1 MARSHRK
8 EFFIQKIIKNGNID
22 TVAIQME
29 EHTTTRKI
37 GNTTFL
43 VSSRFKEGKEGDIVS
58 TFARLV
64 QYDADRPDKV

>member
-1 MARSHRK
+1 MQ
-8 EFFIQKIIKNGNID
+8 EIIKNENAN
-22 TVAIQME
+22 TTAIHTE

-58 TFARLV
+58 TFARLL
-64 QYDADRPDKV
+64 QYDADKQNKA

>member
-1 MARSHRK
+1 MQEIMKNENTTATTV
-8 EFFIQKIIKNGNID
+8 IQ
-22 TVAIQME
+22 TV

-58 TFARLV
+58 TFARLL
-64 QYDADRPDKV
+64 QYDADKRNKA

>member
-1 MARSHRK
+1 MQ
-8 EFFIQKIIKNGNID
+8 EINKNENISTHD
-22 TVAIQME
+22 VIEPQ

-43 VSSRFKEGKEGDIVS
+43 VSSRFKEGKEGDVVS

-64 QYDADRPDKV
+64 QYDTDRPDRV

>member
-1 MARSHRK
+1 MQ
-8 EFFIQKIIKNGNID
+8 ETIKNENINTD
-22 TVAIQME
+22 SYIKP

-64 QYDADRPDKV
+64 QYDADKPDRV

>member
-1 MARSHRK
+1 MQ
-8 EFFIQKIIKNGNID
+8 EINKNENIS
-22 TVAIQME
+22 TPAVIEPE

-58 TFARLV
+58 TFARLL
-64 QYDADRPDKV
+64 QYDADKQNKA

>member
-1 MARSHRK
+1 MQ
-8 EFFIQKIIKNGNID
+8 EIIKNENINAD
-22 TVAIQME
+22 SHIKPE
-29 EHTTTRKI
+29 RTTTRKI

-64 QYDADRPDKV
+64 QYDADKSDRG

>member
-1 MARSHRK
+1 MQ
-8 EFFIQKIIKNGNID
+8 EFIKNETINISSN
-22 TVAIQME
+22 IKP

-43 VSSRFKEGKEGDIVS
+43 VSSRFKEGKESDIVS
-58 TFARLV
+58 TFARLL

>member
-1 MARSHRK
+1 MQ
-8 EFFIQKIIKNGNID
+8 EIIKNENI
-22 TVAIQME
+22 TTSSNIKP

-58 TFARLV
+58 TFARLL
-64 QYDADRPDKV
+64 QYDDDKQNKA

>member
-1 MARSHRK
+1 MQ
-8 EFFIQKIIKNGNID
+8 ETIKNKNIN
-22 TVAIQME
+22 TTSNIKLE
-29 EHTTTRKI
+29 RTTTRKI

-64 QYDADRPDKV
+64 QYDADRPDRA